1 MRDWSTGDTVKFD
14 DELSTLNTSESLNV
28 AEESSLSQI
37 LLPDVPLKY
46 YLSSK
51 ACQRILR
58 RAEAKNVTSSASTET
73 LLIQQ
78 STALKEV

>member
-1 MRDWSTGDTVKFD
+1 MRDWSTGDTVKFA
-14 DELSTLNTSESLNV
+14 DELSTLNTSKSLNV

-51 ACQRILR
+51 ACQGILR
-58 RAEAKNVTSSASTET
+58 RAEAKNVTLPPQLKT